1 MWYESA
7 KEFGEAMGVTE
18 QLVEE
23 ILKIHDSEFQHY
35 DLFFRQA
42 AYYYNCGKWYW
53 PKYFYASLDM
63 LGFWTF
69 QICGTYIHND
79 KLVEKFDRIWGSR
92 CSEIHRQDEVK
103 EEQRLQKILTSLKR
117 KNQ

>member
-1 MWYESA
+1 
-7 KEFGEAMGVTE
+7 MGVTE

-42 AYYYNCGKWYW
+42 AYYYNFGKWYW

-69 QICGTYIHND
+69 QICGISID
-79 KLVEKFDRIWGSR
+79 DDRLIEKFDRVWAARVIKINVENEER
-92 CSEIHRQDEVK
+92 K
-103 EEQRLQKILTSLKR
+103 EKELQGILANLKNKR
-117 KNQ
+117 SANG